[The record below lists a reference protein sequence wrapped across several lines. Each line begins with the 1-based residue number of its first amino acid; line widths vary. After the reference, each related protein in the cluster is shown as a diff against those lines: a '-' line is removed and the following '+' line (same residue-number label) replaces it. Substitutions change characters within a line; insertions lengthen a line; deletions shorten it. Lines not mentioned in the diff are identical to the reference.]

1 METYEK
7 LVLEIVWF
15 DSADVITSNTEK
27 EPTEGPEL

>member
-15 DSADVITSNTEK
+15 DSADVITQSENYET
-27 EPTEGPEL
+27 PQL

>member
-15 DSADVITSNTEK
+15 DSADVITSSK
-27 EPTEGPEL
+27 EDRETPEL